1 MTLGPSEPLIPST
14 IVDDIDRP
22 GLRRVGIIVG
32 AVDAE
37 RLHVSVER
45 LLHGLRVHT
54 IDGFVATG
62 VLLWLARRRQLGA
75 AMHTQIVGTNCSVLP
90 LPAEKSCR
98 PLCIVSVI

>member
-62 VLLWLARRRQLGA
+62 VLLWLVRRQ
-75 AMHTQIVGTNCSVLP
+75 QIRIILLYTLVALVYELRVVG
-90 LPAEKSCR
+90 
-98 PLCIVSVI
+98 

>member
-14 IVDDIDRP
+14 IVNDIDGP

-62 VLLWLARRRQLGA
+62 VLLWLVRRQ
-75 AMHTQIVGTNCSVLP
+75 QIRIILLYTLVALVYELWVVGRLLHRGLLVV
-90 LPAEKSCR
+90 A
-98 PLCIVSVI
+98 

>member
-62 VLLWLARRRQLGA
+62 VLLWLVRRQ
-75 AMHTQIVGTNCSVLP
+75 QIRIILLYTLVALVYELWVVG
-90 LPAEKSCR
+90 
-98 PLCIVSVI
+98 